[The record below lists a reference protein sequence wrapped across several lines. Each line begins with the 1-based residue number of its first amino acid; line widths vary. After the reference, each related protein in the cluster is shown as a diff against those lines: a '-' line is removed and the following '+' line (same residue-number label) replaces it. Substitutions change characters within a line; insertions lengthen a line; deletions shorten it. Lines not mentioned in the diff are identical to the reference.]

1 MTYPFGGRSNS
12 LETAMNRYFF
22 CDDTKKIIYH
32 GTEFSSDPNLIYLGT
47 SDNANWA
54 MAAQVFTKNMKIDSG
69 YKLKRLD

>member
-1 MTYPFGGRSNS
+1 MDRH
-12 LETAMNRYFF
+12 YFY
-22 CDDTKKIIYH
+22 DDTNLIIYH
-32 GTEFSSDPNLIYLGT
+32 GTEFSSDPKLIYLGT